1 MYPKFTN
8 RIWSLHALL
17 QPFKLFTKMLH
28 VSTLANTQSIWDSL
42 NADHSSQHF
51 ALLTRCDVTSGCGFK
66 KLHDY
71 SARSLCR
78 LTLSVT
84 LIPKSLLLAPLA
96 NPSVYPNT
104 HASYTQC
111 CQEYKLSL
119 FHLHWI
125 CADATKLNDP
135 ISSKSP
141 ARLAQCTPLYIDPTP
156 NCCPE
161 AGQVLLDV
169 SSTPKD
175 LPHQSHSSRHKW
187 AHRNWG
193 FLEFW
198 DGWTKMLHM
207 TQCPTSSDHS
217 KSFKDP
223 SHLKLITK
231 YVWCPIVTF
240 NDPPGITAGYGHSTS
255 GLIHASAELHTRKRA
270 LSHGVLATPANL
282 SIWRWEAQLKQ
293 RFSHWQRV
301 TYESLRLN
309 DTLPHTPQKHT

>member
-1 MYPKFTN
+1 MYPKFAN

-28 VSTLANTQSIWDSL
+28 VSTLVNTQSIWDSL
-42 NADHSSQHF
+42 NADHSSQYF
-51 ALLTRCDVTSGCGFK
+51 ALLTECDVTLGCGFK

-78 LTLSVT
+78 LALSVT

-104 HASYTQC
+104 SGDVWVSPTRPTLNAVRRRIQY
-111 CQEYKLSL
+111 ELSL

-141 ARLAQCTPLYIDPTP
+141 ARLAECTPLYIDPTP
-156 NCCPE
+156 NCCPA

-198 DGWTKMLHM
+198 DGWPKCFTWHNAPQVLII
-207 TQCPTSSDHS
+207 QNHS
-217 KSFKDP
+217 K
-223 SHLKLITK
+223 IQ
-231 YVWCPIVTF
+231 VTW
-240 NDPPGITAGYGHSTS
+240 N
-255 GLIHASAELHTRKRA
+255 
-270 LSHGVLATPANL
+270 
-282 SIWRWEAQLKQ
+282 
-293 RFSHWQRV
+293 
-301 TYESLRLN
+301 SLQN
-309 DTLPHTPQKHT
+309 MCDVP